1 MVYSPPVP
9 GPTAWPDR
17 PPRWAGGRAPR
28 WLLLGAALT
37 LVVITVLAGLAGRPS
52 AAQRA
57 ADLRRFLHDMTYDVQ
72 SCAGGVHEALSALR
86 VIPVTGTGGDRATAI
101 AEARYGAANCS
112 PANNELLDDLAQY
125 QVSESLASFRL
136 QRVVTGL
143 MDWAAPDAQQVQT
156 DAAEVLAAR
165 SPPDRSRAAAML
177 RRAVARLD
185 SQRAAVDSVI
195 ASASA
200 ALGTPVA
207 PPPLPG

>member
-9 GPTAWPDR
+9 GPPAWPDR
-17 PPRWAGGRAPR
+17 PSRWARSLIPR
-28 WLLLGAALT
+28 WLLAGAVLT

-57 ADLRRFLHDMTYDVQ
+57 TDLRRFVHDMTYDVQ
-72 SCAGGVHEALSALR
+72 SCAGGVGEALNAVRAS
-86 VIPVTGTGGDRATAI
+86 TGDRATAI
-101 AEARYGAANCS
+101 DEARYGAANCS
-112 PANNELLDDLAQY
+112 PANNELLGNLAQY
-125 QVSESLASFRL
+125 QVTESLASFRL

-143 MDWAAPDAQQVQT
+143 VDWAAPDAQQVQA

-165 SPPDRSRAAAML
+165 SPAARSRAAAAL
-177 RRAVARLD
+177 RRAVFRLD
-185 SQRAAVDSVI
+185 AQRAAVDSVI

-200 ALGTPVA
+200 ALGTHVA

>member
-1 MVYSPPVP
+1 MVSSPPVTRTP
-9 GPTAWPDR
+9 AWPDR

-28 WLLLGAALT
+28 WLLLGVALT

-57 ADLRRFLHDMTYDVQ
+57 TDLRRFSRDMTYDIQ
-72 SCAGGVHEALSALR
+72 SCAGGVGEALHAVR
-86 VIPVTGTGGDRATAI
+86 AIPAASTGGDRATAI
-101 AEARYGAANCS
+101 AEARYGADNCS
-112 PANNELLDDLAQY
+112 PANNELLDNLAQY
-125 QVSESLASFRL
+125 QVTESLASFRL

-143 MDWAAPDAQQVQT
+143 VDWAAPDAQQVQA

-165 SPPDRSRAAAML
+165 SPAARSAAAAAL
-177 RRAVARLD
+177 RRAVFRLNA
-185 SQRAAVDSVI
+185 QRAAVDSVI

-200 ALGTPVA
+200 ALGTHVA

>member
-1 MVYSPPVP
+1 MVTSPPVIRP
-9 GPTAWPDR
+9 PAWPDR
-17 PPRWAGGRAPR
+17 PARWAGSRAPR
-28 WLLLGAALT
+28 LLVLGAALT
-37 LVVITVLAGLAGRPS
+37 LVVITVLAGLAGHPS

-57 ADLRRFLHDMTYDVQ
+57 TDLRRFLHDMTYDVQ
-72 SCAGGVHEALSALR
+72 SCAGGVSEALTAVR
-86 VIPVTGTGGDRATAI
+86 VIGGTSSGGARAI
-101 AEARYGAANCS
+101 AISEARYGAANCS

-143 MDWAAPDAQQVQT
+143 MDWAAPDAQQVQA

-177 RRAVARLD
+177 RRAVTRLD

>member
-1 MVYSPPVP
+1 MVSSPPVTQP
-9 GPTAWPDR
+9 PAWPDR
-17 PPRWAGGRAPR
+17 PSRWAGSRAPR

-57 ADLRRFLHDMTYDVQ
+57 TDLRRFLHDMTYDVQ
-72 SCAGGVHEALSALR
+72 SCAGGVSEALNSVRA
-86 VIPVTGTGGDRATAI
+86 IGVTSTGSDRATAI
-101 AEARYGAANCS
+101 GEARYGAANCS

-125 QVSESLASFRL
+125 QVTESLASFRL

-143 MDWAAPDAQQVQT
+143 VDWAAPDAQQVQA

-165 SPPDRSRAAAML
+165 SPPARSRAAAAL
-177 RRAVARLD
+177 RRAVLRLD
-185 SQRAAVDSVI
+185 AQRAAVDSVI
-195 ASASA
+195 ASASG
-200 ALGTPVA
+200 ALGIQVA